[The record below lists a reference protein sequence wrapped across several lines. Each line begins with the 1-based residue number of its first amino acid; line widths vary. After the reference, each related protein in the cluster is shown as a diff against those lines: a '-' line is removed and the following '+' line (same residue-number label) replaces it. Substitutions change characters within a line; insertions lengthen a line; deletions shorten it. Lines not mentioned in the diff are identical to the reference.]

1 MERPDRDQTVT
12 RKALDAYPE
21 LVRLYPTSEY
31 AAQSQ
36 EQMKT
41 VLDNLAEHEFIIGV
55 FYLRYGAPFASVW
68 RFETLLPPYSH
79 YPSRDKN
86 VYKLRGA
93 SPRLKKTENAPKA
106 LHRLPTAVPPNP
118 SVPHIPQIKA
128 GGGG

>member
-68 RFETLLPPYSH
+68 RFATPLPPYPH
-79 YPSRDKN
+79 DPSQDKN
-86 VYKLRGA
+86 GCNLVVAHQRPQKPPEARKA
-93 SPRLKKTENAPKA
+93 VHRPRATRP
-106 LHRLPTAVPPNP
+106 
-118 SVPHIPQIKA
+118 
-128 GGGG
+128 